1 MKSLITKLNL
11 DKRKIVFWI
20 LTLICMIVIFCF
32 SSKNADDSTKESH
45 KVGKTIGYI
54 VEYDF
59 QDWTEDAQ
67 ERYAA
72 KIDHPVRK
80 TAHFLEYML
89 LGSLATYAWFD
100 AKYKKWVRLL
110 VPFLVGALY
119 SMTDE
124 LHQMLV
130 SGRAGMITDVLL
142 DSSGVITGVLLASLV
157 ILAIRKYMGAS
168 IR

>member
-11 DKRKIVFWI
+11 NKRKIVFWI
-20 LTLICMIVIFCF
+20 LTLICMIIIFCF
-32 SSKNADDSTKESH
+32 SAKNADDSTKESH
-45 KVGKTIGYI
+45 RVGKTVGYI

-59 QDWTEDAQ
+59 QDWTPDAQ
-67 ERYAA
+67 ERYAE

-80 TAHFLEYML
+80 TAHFMEYML
-89 LGSLATYAWFD
+89 LGSLATYAWYD
-100 AKYKKWVRLL
+100 EKYRKWIRLA
-110 VPFLVGALY
+110 VPFAIGAVY

-142 DSSGVITGVLLASLV
+142 DSSGVLTGVLLSSLV
-157 ILAIRKYMGAS
+157 LLAIRKYMEG
-168 IR
+168 

>member
-1 MKSLITKLNL
+1 
-11 DKRKIVFWI
+11 
-20 LTLICMIVIFCF
+20 MIIIFCY
-32 SSKNADDSTKESH
+32 SSKNADDSTEDSH

-54 VEYDF
+54 AEYDF

-100 AKYKKWVRLL
+100 EKYKKCIRLV
-110 VPFLVGALY
+110 VPFLIGALY
-119 SMTDE
+119 SISDE

-130 SGRAGMITDVLL
+130 SGRAGMFTDVML
-142 DSSGVITGVLLASLV
+142 DCSGVLTGVLIASLI
-157 ILAIRKYMGAS
+157 ILGIRKYMAQ
-168 IR
+168 